1 MQGGSQP
8 TRRTHSAHTKA
19 HHSRQ
24 FILSLGQ
31 ILPEEVIASYDRVGE
46 LSGEFFGYDEDT
58 QDECIDIPEMR
69 SIQVHTIPPARMLI
83 RCGQYRAS

>member
-69 SIQVHTIPPARMLI
+69 SIQVHIIPSTRMLI